1 MKKSFL
7 LIMLLA
13 LCMTACGNSVKGTN
27 SNEED
32 NRKVLELG
40 VFCSNSEVSR
50 QITKKRLP
58 VISRERKQ
66 WKRFVTL
73 YRANCR
79 LI

>member
-50 QITKKRLP
+50 LRTYRHNGFNLIISIKR
-58 VISRERKQ
+58 
-66 WKRFVTL
+66 
-73 YRANCR
+73 
-79 LI
+79 